1 MATRRRL
8 VRVVA
13 AIVAIVLALVGILAL
28 WTLYENTFSAAA
40 LGWSGSGNARPSVPG
55 QLSPTA
61 ARALEAYGGW
71 GGLGRGPSGAAQRT
85 ARGLPVSPQ
94 GIKNPSRGPLHHVL

>member
-13 AIVAIVLALVGILAL
+13 AIVAIVLALLGILAL
-28 WTLYENTFSAAA
+28 WTLYENTFTAAA
-40 LGWSGSGNARPSVPG
+40 LGRSGSGNARPSVPG

-61 ARALEAYGGW
+61 ARALEAYGGEVVW
-71 GGLGRGPSGAAQRT
+71 RGAHPVQATVTVGGLLFHQK
-85 ARGLPVSPQ
+85 
-94 GIKNPSRGPLHHVL
+94 GINITP